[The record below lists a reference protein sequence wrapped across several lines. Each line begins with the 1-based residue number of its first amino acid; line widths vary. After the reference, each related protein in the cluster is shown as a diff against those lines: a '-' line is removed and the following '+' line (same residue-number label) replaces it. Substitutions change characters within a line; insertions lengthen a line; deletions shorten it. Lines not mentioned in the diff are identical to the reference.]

1 MGGFTQAM
9 SGDMSEVV
17 GFLKAGEVR
26 VLAVLTDERVP
37 GFEDIPTAIEQGYDV
52 TAVNWRG
59 MYVPKGISDEQFNV
73 WAEKLQAV
81 ADSAEWQEAMA
92 ANGLAPFTKVGVR
105 FPELRGHP
113 RRGNQRAL
121 QGTGSDPVMASDRI
135 FGLVTLFVALAY
147 IAGATQIQTSFLA
160 DPVGPKAFPILIGA
174 VAALCSLY
182 MIVRPDPDPDWPSAR
197 TWGALLVAV
206 IVLVAYAYALKP
218 MGFIV
223 PTAIAAG
230 DSQLPDIPES
240 QGRRGGGLRAVAG
253 SLHPVQI
260 RIGIEPLRLPER
272 NGSDMEL
279 MSNLALGF
287 SIALS
292 PYTLLLAVVG
302 CFLGTII
309 GALPGLG
316 PSNGVAILIPLTFT
330 LGLDATSALVLMTSV
345 YYGAMYGGRISSI
358 LLNIPGDEPALM
370 TTLDGYP
377 MAKQGRAGD
386 ALVLSGV
393 ASFVGAFL
401 ATIGLMLLAPMLARV
416 AYLFGPA
423 EYFAL
428 YLLAFCT
435 LGGMASNNQAKAA
448 LASCLGLGIAMIG
461 VDSSSGMPRLTG
473 GNLHLFDGI
482 DFLVAIVGLFAIAEV
497 FFFIESHGKG
507 SSIGVVLDKVRIPW
521 KDIRDT
527 KWTMLRASGVG
538 FIAGILP
545 GAGASLGSFLAYM
558 SEKSIAGKNGGFGTG
573 APKGVAAPEAG
584 NNAAAG
590 GALVPML
597 TLGVPGSGTT
607 AVLLALL
614 MTLNITPGPTL
625 FTDRPEVVWGLIA
638 SLLIAN
644 IVLLL
649 MNVPMVK
656 VFVKILMV
664 PAWVLLPGVTMISF
678 VGIYSLSGSYFDL
691 LLMVAFGALGYI
703 LRKLDVPTVPVILGI
718 LLGGNMEDALRRA
731 MVLSD
736 GDFTFL
742 FSTPISIGLW
752 IAAILGFVAPMFL
765 RNVLKKPQAITD

>member
-1 MGGFTQAM
+1 M
-9 SGDMSEVV
+9 DI
-17 GFLKAGEVR
+17 
-26 VLAVLTDERVP
+26 LA
-37 GFEDIPTAIEQGYDV
+37 
-52 TAVNWRG
+52 
-59 MYVPKGISDEQFNV
+59 
-73 WAEKLQAV
+73 
-81 ADSAEWQEAMA
+81 
-92 ANGLAPFTKVGVR
+92 
-105 FPELRGHP
+105 
-113 RRGNQRAL
+113 
-121 QGTGSDPVMASDRI
+121 
-135 FGLVTLFVALAY
+135 
-147 IAGATQIQTSFLA
+147 
-160 DPVGPKAFPILIGA
+160 
-174 VAALCSLY
+174 
-182 MIVRPDPDPDWPSAR
+182 
-197 TWGALLVAV
+197 
-206 IVLVAYAYALKP
+206 
-218 MGFIV
+218 
-223 PTAIAAG
+223 
-230 DSQLPDIPES
+230 
-240 QGRRGGGLRAVAG
+240 
-253 SLHPVQI
+253 
-260 RIGIEPLRLPER
+260 
-272 NGSDMEL
+272 
-279 MSNLALGF
+279 NLALGF

-292 PYTLLLAVVG
+292 PYTLMLAIIG
-302 CFLGTII
+302 CFMGTII

-330 LGLDATSALVLMTSV
+330 LGLDATSALVLMTAV

-401 ATIGLMLLAPMLARV
+401 ATVGLMLLAPMLARV

-435 LGGMASNNQAKAA
+435 LGGMASNNQAKSAI
-448 LASCLGLGIAMIG
+448 ASCIGLGIAMIG
-461 VDSSSGMPRLTG
+461 VDNSSGMPRLTG
-473 GNLHLFDGI
+473 GNLHLMDGI

-507 SSIGVVLDKVRIPW
+507 SSIGVKLGKVTIPW
-521 KDIRDT
+521 KDIAST
-527 KWTMLRASGVG
+527 KWTMLRASLVG
-538 FIAGILP
+538 FVAGILP

-558 SEKSIAGKNGGFGTG
+558 SEKSIAGDKGGFGTG
-573 APKGVAAPEAG
+573 VPKGIAAPEAG

-644 IVLLL
+644 VVLLL

-656 VFVKILMV
+656 IFVKVLMV

-691 LLMVAFGALGYI
+691 LLMVAFGVLGYV
-703 LRKLDVPTVPVILGI
+703 LRKLDIPTVPVILGI

-736 GDFTFL
+736 GDAL
-742 FSTPISIGLW
+742 YLWSTPISIGLW
-752 IAAILGFVAPMFL
+752 IAAIAGFVAPMFL
-765 RNVLKKPQAITD
+765 RGMLKKPQAVTD